1 MFDKYDQAWA
11 KYQKKLRIVPFP
23 LISWDVFSA
32 SNLEAS
38 KFNSIQKKWV
48 NKENYHNQIANK
60 SVIVT
65 DKNHTILFTTKE
77 ISELTGYRSSEII
90 GQTPKMFQGALTD
103 DRTREKIRM
112 AISKNHPFKEIVI
125 NYKKDG
131 TIYRCEIEAYPKF
144 DSNNNLVN
152 YIAFE
157 RIAS

>member
-65 DKNHTILFTTKE
+65 DKNLTILFTTKE

-90 GQTPKMFQGALTD
+90 GQTPKMFQGVLTD
-103 DRTREKIRM
+103 DRTREKSEWQLAKIILLKKSLLITKKM
-112 AISKNHPFKEIVI
+112 ALAINAKSKPI
-125 NYKKDG
+125 
-131 TIYRCEIEAYPKF
+131 P
-144 DSNNNLVN
+144 NL
-152 YIAFE
+152 ILTTTL
-157 RIAS
+157 

>member
-1 MFDKYDQAWA
+1 MFDNYDIAWA
-11 KYQKKLRIVPFP
+11 KYQKKLRILP
-23 LISWDVFSA
+23 LPILSWDIFSHPNVEITA
-32 SNLEAS
+32 
-38 KFNSIQKKWV
+38 FNSLQKNWV
-48 NKENYHNQIANK
+48 NKEDYYNQIANK

-65 DKNHTILFTTKE
+65 DSKLTIIFATKE

-103 DRTREKIRM
+103 DRTREKIRT

-131 TIYRCEIEAYPKF
+131 TCYKCEIEAYPKF
-144 DSNNNLVN
+144 DTNNNIVN

>member
-65 DKNHTILFTTKE
+65 DKNLTILFTTKE

-90 GQTPKMFQGALTD
+90 GQTPKMFQGVLTD

-131 TIYRCEIEAYPKF
+131 ACYKCEIEAYPKF